1 LFTRLELALEDK
13 LHELIEDLFGAI
25 CCEIGQMD
33 FNRNCA
39 RGPVPAGFFALTR
52 LGIDTQRVFDF
63 YFRTG
68 SGKGAV
74 ICSMQAG

>member
-1 LFTRLELALEDK
+1 
-13 LHELIEDLFGAI
+13 
-25 CCEIGQMD
+25 MD